1 MKYFI
6 RAKKE
11 TSYRTKTIERI
22 VTLNDCETIQ
32 EAIQKKFKALDPYL
46 QNFFKYGSPIILE
59 CRKL

>member
-11 TSYRTKTIERI
+11 TSYKTKTIERI

-32 EAIQKKFKALDPYL
+32 EALQNKFRAFDPYL